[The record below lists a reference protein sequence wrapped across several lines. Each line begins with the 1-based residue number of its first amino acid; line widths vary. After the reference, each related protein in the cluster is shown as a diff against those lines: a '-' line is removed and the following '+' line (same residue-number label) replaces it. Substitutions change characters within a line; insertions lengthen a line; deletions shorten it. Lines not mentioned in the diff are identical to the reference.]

1 MKREERE
8 QAVFVLSDDEVRKL
22 STSELKYVCKHTL
35 LNIKYKYIEYSPY
48 AKRSNYYKN
57 RTLRNRKEMAE
68 EVIKRRKL
76 ITPEQRQAYELRQ
89 SRLAEFRNCNQKRR
103 DSRVEPYK
111 SFREFWEAEHPEI
124 PYQPAAEFYAE
135 NGVDVTARDEK
146 HLNQMKVSK
155 IVKMLEHDFPGVYA
169 MTDIETKNTL
179 IKHNDVILV
188 TIRNHKIIELAIP
201 ASAVNYNNINR
212 LFTTKT
218 KIEYDKKLEQK

>member
-35 LNIKYKYIEYSPY
+35 LNIKYKYTEYSPY

-76 ITPEQRQAYELRQ
+76 ITPEQRRVYELRQ
-89 SRLAEFRNCNQKRR
+89 SRLAEFRECNQKRR
-103 DSRVEPYK
+103 DSKIEPYK
-111 SFREFWEAEHPEI
+111 SFREFWESEHPEI

-135 NGVDVTARDEK
+135 NGIDVTARDEK

-155 IVKMLEHDFPGVYA
+155 IVKMLEPDFPNVYA
-169 MTDIETKNTL
+169 ITDIGTKNIIIKSNDENL
-179 IKHNDVILV
+179 IE
-188 TIRNHKIIELAIP
+188 IRNHKIIKMSVP
-201 ASAVNYNNINR
+201 KNVTNYKVIND
-212 LFTTKT
+212 LFIHKT